1 MYTGERI
8 LPGSVFN
15 VTYQQSLLAYQFAAR
30 LANDKRVL
38 DVACGEGY
46 GIKALARDAASVTGV
61 DKDELTIAEARRRY
75 RQPTVSFIQAD
86 LFALPQKLQG
96 QTFDVVC
103 CFQTI
108 EHVVDHDAFIEV
120 LKAVTVPGGKIIVST
135 PNKRMFPTFN
145 PYHVHEV
152 DSAELRSRFE
162 KHFKQVQLYGVHSD
176 KQVRVYR
183 ESKQRI
189 GAVIKG
195 LDILRMRDWLPT
207 PVIQQIYSFVS
218 LHIIKRLSHFLHRK
232 EVAHITTDNFTI
244 TQDNLEE
251 ALDFIVVATA

>member
-15 VTYQQSLLAYQFAAR
+15 VTYQQSLLAYQFAAG
-30 LANDKRVL
+30 LAHGKTVL

-46 GIKALARDAASVTGV
+46 GIEALAQVAASVTGV
-61 DKDELTIAEARRRY
+61 DKDEPTIVEARRRY
-75 RQPTVSFIQAD
+75 RQPNVSFIQAD
-86 LFALPQKLQG
+86 LFALAQKLSG

-120 LKAVTVPGGKIIVST
+120 LKAVTTPGGKIIVST

-152 DSAELRSRFE
+152 DAAELRSRFE
-162 KHFKQVQLYGVHSD
+162 RHFAEVQLYGVQGD
-176 KQVRVYR
+176 ENVKKYR

-189 GAVIKG
+189 GNLIKG

-207 PVIQQIYSFVS
+207 PVIQRIYSFVS
-218 LHIIKRLSHFLHRK
+218 LHIIKRLSHLLHRK
-232 EVAHITTDNFTI
+232 SVARVTTDNFTI
-244 TQDNLEE
+244 TQDRLDE
-251 ALDFIVVATA
+251 ALDFIVVATV